1 MALRWY
7 VVHAYS
13 NFEHRVAEGLKERIK
28 RAGLEP
34 KFGEILVPTEEVV
47 EMRDGQKRKSERKF
61 YPGYVLVQM
70 EMDENTWHLVHEV
83 PKVLGFIGG
92 LITVWVNLNS
102 RLTLLEARLG
112 FGDEKFNA
120 IDKKFD
126 EVMMHL
132 RRIEDKLDNKAD
144 R

>member
-1 MALRWY
+1 M
-7 VVHAYS
+7 
-13 NFEHRVAEGLKERIK
+13 
-28 RAGLEP
+28 
-34 KFGEILVPTEEVV
+34 
-47 EMRDGQKRKSERKF
+47 
-61 YPGYVLVQM
+61 
-70 EMDENTWHLVHEV
+70 MDIDINTIITVI
-83 PKVLGFIGG
+83 GFIGG

-112 FGDEKFNA
+112 FGDERFQS

-126 EVMMHL
+126 EVMTHL

>member
-1 MALRWY
+1 M
-7 VVHAYS
+7 S
-13 NFEHRVAEGLKERIK
+13 ID
-28 RAGLEP
+28 
-34 KFGEILVPTEEVV
+34 I
-47 EMRDGQKRKSERKF
+47 
-61 YPGYVLVQM
+61 
-70 EMDENTWHLVHEV
+70 NTIITVI
-83 PKVLGFIGG
+83 GFISG
-92 LITVWVNLNS
+92 LITIWVNLNS